1 MVLCTAMNDHVMLTG
16 GSISPHASMKSLWH
30 TMLLRGTAKHSES
43 PCHADARKHLTGWQR
58 KIVVTFHGALYCN
71 ERPCHADGRMH
82 LAGCHTE
89 TTVPSHGVPGRAE
102 AAPCTAQS
110 VRWFASLTMT
120 WLFTGMFMVDAAS
133 VGAAS
138 HSESPCHADGRRH
151 LTACHCATTVPSH
164 GAAKHSEKPC
174 HADGRR
180 HLTACY
186 CEIAGAY
193 HAASW
198 HGEAQRKPMSC

>member
-1 MVLCTAMNDHVMLTG
+1 
-16 GSISPHASMKSLWH
+16 
-30 TMLLRGTAKHSES
+30 
-43 PCHADARKHLTGWQR
+43 
-58 KIVVTFHGALYCN
+58 
-71 ERPCHADGRMH
+71 
-82 LAGCHTE
+82 
-89 TTVPSHGVPGRAE
+89 VPSHGVPGRAE